1 MSGSHGATA
10 SSAGL
15 VSPSEP
21 GQPGGAVKRVSWP
34 AIFAGVVLVLAA
46 EVLLNMLGAGVGLG
60 LVSPNSGGTPDA
72 ASFGIGAGLW
82 WLVSTIIA
90 LVFGC
95 FVAARLAGVATR
107 FDGVLH
113 GLVIWGLA
121 LLITIYLLTSAIGG
135 VIGGAFSTL
144 GGTLTAAGK
153 GITAAAPQI
162 ASAAGLTP
170 DVVQQEAQAYLQPTN
185 PDPATM
191 NPQDAQKEIARL
203 VPDLAASGD
212 RANQAKDRIITIMAA
227 QLNISKEEATKRFD
241 AAQAQ
246 LTQARDRAVQT
257 AKNVTDQSAATIS
270 RASFLAFASL
280 FIGAVAAAVGGAL
293 ALPPAAVLRSKG
305 RPLT

>member
-1 MSGSHGATA
+1 MSGPHGVTA
-10 SSAGL
+10 SSADVVL
-15 VSPSEP
+15 PSEP
-21 GQPGGAVKRVSWP
+21 GHPGGAVKRVSWP
-34 AIFAGVVLVLAA
+34 AIFAGVVLVLAV

-280 FIGAVAAAVGGAL
+280 FIGAVVGGVVGSL

>member
-72 ASFGIGAGLW
+72 ATFGIGAGLW

-170 DVVQQEAQAYLQPTN
+170 DVVQQEAQAYLQPTD

-203 VPDLAASGD
+203 VPALAASGD

-257 AKNVTDQSAATIS
+257 AKNVADQSAATIS
-270 RASFLAFASL
+270 HASFLAFASL
-280 FIGAVAAAVGGAL
+280 LIGAVAAAVGGAL
-293 ALPPAAVLRSKG
+293 ASPRPPFSG
-305 RPLT
+305 RRVVR

>member
-1 MSGSHGATA
+1 MSGPHGVTA
-10 SSAGL
+10 SSADVVL
-15 VSPSEP
+15 PSEP
-21 GQPGGAVKRVSWP
+21 GHPGGAVKRVSWP
-34 AIFAGVVLVLAA
+34 AIFAGVVLVLAV

-280 FIGAVAAAVGGAL
+280 FIGAVAAAAGGAL